1 MGAAYFERLG
11 PTRFRATEHTSGAWQ
26 VSEQHIAPALGLLA
40 HCIERD
46 RDARRPDGLIV
57 GRLSYDILGTVP
69 VGEVEVATRVLRPGR
84 TIDLVEAT
92 MTYADRAIV
101 RARAWLMA
109 TADTTSIAGG
119 ALPVVPGPQE
129 CEPWAMRDVW
139 PGGFIGGVEVRRQ
152 VLGPGRSVAWVR
164 TPVPLLADESVSTH
178 ARWAGLLD
186 ITNGVAVRADP
197 RDVLFPNVDLTAH
210 FVRSPVGEWAGFD
223 VTVIFGGDGLGVT
236 HTILHDAAGPLGTQ
250 SQLLTVRPRH
260 Q

>member
-109 TADTTSIAGG
+109 K
-119 ALPVVPGPQE
+119 
-129 CEPWAMRDVW
+129 
-139 PGGFIGGVEVRRQ
+139 IG
-152 VLGPGRSVAWVR
+152 
-164 TPVPLLADESVSTH
+164 
-178 ARWAGLLD
+178 
-186 ITNGVAVRADP
+186 RAH
-197 RDVLFPNVDLTAH
+197 V
-210 FVRSPVGEWAGFD
+210 
-223 VTVIFGGDGLGVT
+223 
-236 HTILHDAAGPLGTQ
+236 
-250 SQLLTVRPRH
+250 
-260 Q
+260 